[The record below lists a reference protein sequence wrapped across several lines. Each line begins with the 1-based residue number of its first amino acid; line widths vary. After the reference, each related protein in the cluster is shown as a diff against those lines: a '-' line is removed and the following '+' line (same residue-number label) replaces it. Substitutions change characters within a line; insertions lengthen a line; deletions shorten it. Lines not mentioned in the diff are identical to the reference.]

1 MMISVEHATVYRY
14 HCPVVLDTH
23 TCRLRPR
30 MTTTQRLLA
39 FDLQILP
46 APVGSAESLDQDG
59 NLTHLTWFSA
69 PASELNVVSR
79 FRVELLRNNPFD
91 FHLTDEAQRLA
102 LWYQSP
108 LGESLAAYRNYH
120 AVDESVRQFA
130 TAIGA
135 EANWNLISFLTTL
148 NQRIFERFSH
158 VGRPEGSAWPSTQ
171 TLACAEGS
179 CRDLAILFCDACRVM
194 GIAAR
199 FVSGYEC
206 ASAGLDDATMHAW
219 AEVFVPAAGWRG
231 YDPSRGLAVAD
242 GHVAV
247 AAAFDASLAAPVSGL
262 YSGAC
267 DSRMK
272 TRLKMQIESR

>member
-39 FDLQILP
+39 FDLQVLP
-46 APVGSAESLDQDG
+46 TPVGSAESLDQDG

-91 FHLTDEAQRLA
+91 FHLSDAAQRLA

-108 LGESLAAYRNYH
+108 LGESLAAYRKDH
-120 AVDESVRQFA
+120 AVDESVRRFA

-148 NQRIFERFSH
+148 NRRIFERSSH
-158 VGRPEGSAWPSTQ
+158 VNRPE
-171 TLACAEGS
+171 
-179 CRDLAILFCDACRVM
+179 
-194 GIAAR
+194 
-199 FVSGYEC
+199 
-206 ASAGLDDATMHAW
+206 
-219 AEVFVPAAGWRG
+219 
-231 YDPSRGLAVAD
+231 
-242 GHVAV
+242 
-247 AAAFDASLAAPVSGL
+247 
-262 YSGAC
+262 
-267 DSRMK
+267 
-272 TRLKMQIESR
+272 